1 MTVLYLDSN
10 ALAKLYLDEDNTEQQ
25 RVIDLLGEYPKVATC
40 IIAYAKVSGIFARL
54 FHEGALDEA
63 DYTDKLER
71 FSNDWE
77 TVIVLDVTQ
86 EVNVRAAQV
95 MKAQR
100 GLRAMDA
107 LHLAAALALRQS
119 VEVRFVTFDVR
130 LEEAAKKLMA
140 EAVA

>member
-10 ALAKLYLDEDNTEQQ
+10 ALAKLYLDEDNTEQEQ
-25 RVIDLLGEYPKVATC
+25 VIDLLGQYPKVATC
-40 IIAYAKVSGIFARL
+40 ITAYAEVTGIFARL
-54 FHEGALDEA
+54 FHGGVLDGA

-71 FSNDWE
+71 FAADWE
-77 TVIVLDVTQ
+77 TVIVLEVSQDVS
-86 EVNVRAAQV
+86 VCAAQV

-119 VEVRFVTFDVR
+119 VSLRFVTFDAR
-130 LEEAAKKLMA
+130 LEAAVQKLMP
-140 EAVA
+140 EAGA